1 MQSFIDIVLDKES
14 SKTTNGNLIYILP
27 SRRAGNTLRKKIAS
41 RANKTSFAP
50 HIFSIEE
57 FISHITGLKSASNVD
72 LIFNLFESYTEVVV
86 KEKQVSFQT
95 FCGWAQSILSDFN
108 EVDRFLL
115 NQKEVF
121 NHLKD
126 VKELSEHWSSSTNK
140 IVVNYIDFWNNLL
153 EIYNVFCEKSLS
165 TEAVH
170 QGYIYR
176 QAVEVIEHYIT
187 SSLNTR
193 HVFLGFN
200 ALNTAEQHIIQAILA
215 SGNSE
220 IYWDTE
226 KSFIKNPYHETN
238 LFIKKYKRDW
248 PYYNTNDFYWSFDN
262 YSTPKNIS
270 TYACSQDILQAKTLG
285 TILEHLPQDK
295 LSKTAIILGDEAL
308 LLPILNALPSHI
320 RKVNITMGI
329 PIGKTPTASFFDQLL
344 ALKKN
349 TKTAGYYYKDVLK
362 VIRNPIT
369 QALLKETALTLQEEI
384 ISKNLIYIPVAQLLS
399 KTKKDHLP
407 IAQALFLE
415 WSDEPKLAVSNCLE
429 IINNLRSIY
438 NESQNSLQLE
448 YLYGFYTAFNK
459 LKTLM
464 EAKEHINDIATFTL
478 FYRDIISS
486 ETIDLKG
493 DPDQGLQIMGVL
505 ESRVLDYEH
514 VILTSVNE
522 GILPSGKSQNSYIPY
537 DLKISYN
544 LPTYSEKDAVYAYHF
559 YHLLHR
565 ATTVD
570 LLYTTASTGLGSSE
584 KSRFIRQIEEEGI
597 HRIQKYTVTP
607 ETHST
612 LKKPQLVVK
621 TPEVITQL
629 SQFLKRGISPSA
641 LTTYL
646 RNPIVFYERY
656 ILGIDSSDEVE
667 ETVAANTMGT
677 IVHNT
682 LEELYKPHLNILLTE
697 DIIKELIKGV
707 ENEVRNQFKRE
718 YGLTHIQQGKNKIIY
733 AVICRYVYNYLRREI
748 SLLKKGDTVIIKSV
762 EDDLR
767 DVPLTN
773 SITLRGKVDLVE
785 QRNGHINIIDYKTG
799 KVTQSNLNLT
809 AYEDLLLPEG
819 KYEKA
824 FQVLMYAYML
834 NKKKPLK
841 FPVNAGII
849 SFKNLQEGFLPFKY
863 NKNQEI
869 TADTLL
875 EFEAVLKT
883 LTQEILDPSIPFT
896 ER

>member
-1 MQSFIDIVLDKES
+1 MQSFIDVVLEEESVTDKD
-14 SKTTNGNLIYILP
+14 NLIFILP
-27 SRRAGNTLRKKIAS
+27 SRRAGNTLRKKIAQ
-41 RANKTSFAP
+41 RAHKTSFAP
-50 HIFSIEE
+50 QIFSIEE

-72 LIFNLFESYTEVVV
+72 LIFNLFESYTEVVE
-86 KEKQVSFQT
+86 KEKLVTFQT

-108 EVDRFLL
+108 EIDRFLL
-115 NQKEVF
+115 DQKKVF

-126 VKELSEHWSSSTNK
+126 IKELSDHWSSSTNE

-153 EIYNVFCEKSLS
+153 DIYTVFCEKSLH
-165 TEAVH
+165 TDAVH

-176 QAVEVIEHYIT
+176 QAVEVIEHYI
-187 SSLNTR
+187 SSSTQER

-200 ALNTAEQHIIQAILA
+200 ALNIAEQQIIQAILA

-248 PYYNTNDFYWSFDN
+248 AYYSANDFSWSFDN
-262 YSTPKNIS
+262 YSTSKNIN
-270 TYACSQDILQAKTLG
+270 TYACSQDVLQAKTLG
-285 TILEHLPQDK
+285 TILEKTSQDA

-308 LLPILNALPSHI
+308 LLPVLNALPTHI
-320 RKVNITMGI
+320 HKVNITMGI
-329 PIGKTPTASFFDQLL
+329 PIGKTPTASFFEQLL
-344 ALKKN
+344 SLKKN
-349 TKTAGYYYKDVLK
+349 PQTNGYYYKDVLK
-362 VIRNPIT
+362 VLRNPIT
-369 QALLKETALTLQEEI
+369 QALLKETATTLQQEI
-384 ISKNLIYIPVAQLLS
+384 ISKNLIYVSTGVLLNTVNQEHLNIA
-399 KTKKDHLP
+399 KT
-407 IAQALFLE
+407 LFLE
-415 WSDEPKLAVSNCLE
+415 WNDNPKLAVSNCLQ
-429 IINNLRSIY
+429 IISDLRTIY
-438 NESQNSLQLE
+438 DETQNSLQVE
-448 YLYGFYTAFNK
+448 YLYGFYVAFNK

-464 EAKEHINDIATFTL
+464 EVREHISDISTFIL

-505 ESRVLDYEH
+505 ESRVLDYDH

-537 DLKISYN
+537 DLKKLYD

-565 ATTVD
+565 ASTVD
-570 LLYTTASTGLGSSE
+570 LLYTTHSSGLGSSE
-584 KSRFIRQIEEEGI
+584 QSRFIRQIEEEGI
-597 HRIQKYTVTP
+597 HNLTKYTVTP
-607 ETHST
+607 ASHST
-612 LKKPQLVVK
+612 SKKSQVIAK
-621 TPEVITQL
+621 TPEVVAKL

-646 RNPIVFYERY
+646 RNPVLFYERY

-682 LEELYKPHLNILLTE
+682 LEELYKPHIGIILTE
-697 DIIKELIKGV
+697 DILKNLIKGI
-707 ENEVRNQFKRE
+707 EQEVRNQFKSE
-718 YGLTHIQQGKNKIIY
+718 YGLTHIQEGKNKIIY
-733 AVICRYVYNYLRREI
+733 AVICRYVHNYLKREI
-748 SLLKKGDTVIIKSV
+748 SLLKKGDTVIIQAV

-767 DVPLTN
+767 DISLTDTIN
-773 SITLRGKVDLVE
+773 LRGKVDLVE
-785 QRNGHINIIDYKTG
+785 QRNGHLNIIDYKTG
-799 KVTQSNLNLT
+799 KVTQTDLNLKS
-809 AYEDLLLPEG
+809 YEDLLLPEG
-819 KYEKA
+819 KFEKA
-824 FQVLMYAYML
+824 FQVLMYAFML
-834 NKKKPLK
+834 NKKKPLQ

-849 SFKNLQEGFLPFKY
+849 SFKNLQSGFLPFKY
-863 NKNQEI
+863 NRNQEI

-875 EFEAVLKT
+875 EFEAVLKR
-883 LTQEILDPSIPFT
+883 LVKEILDPSIPFT